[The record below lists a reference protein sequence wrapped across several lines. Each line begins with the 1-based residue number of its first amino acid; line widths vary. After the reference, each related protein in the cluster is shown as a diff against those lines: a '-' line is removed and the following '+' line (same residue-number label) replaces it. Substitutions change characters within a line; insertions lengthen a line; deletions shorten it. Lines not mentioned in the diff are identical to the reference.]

1 MVFAGIF
8 KRIKNGLNS
17 LVNTGANVVKTWANV
32 NEKLTNGANTVL
44 NVISPFIPG
53 IPAKLITGAG
63 KLATKMWSGIYDGIG
78 NAADKVI
85 DYTSNQ
91 KKISNSSISN
101 LTNNSSTNYQQDQQY
116 NSQRPLKGPGST
128 NPYSQPN
135 YDYEQIRPRRP
146 PHHRRRPHPRDS
158 RHPYW

>member
-85 DYTSNQ
+85 DYTSN
-91 KKISNSSISN
+91 KNKISTSSIN
-101 LTNNSSTNYQQDQQY
+101 

-135 YDYEQIRPRRP
+135 YDDYEQMRPRRP
-146 PHHRRRPHPRDS
+146 PHHHRRRPHPRDS